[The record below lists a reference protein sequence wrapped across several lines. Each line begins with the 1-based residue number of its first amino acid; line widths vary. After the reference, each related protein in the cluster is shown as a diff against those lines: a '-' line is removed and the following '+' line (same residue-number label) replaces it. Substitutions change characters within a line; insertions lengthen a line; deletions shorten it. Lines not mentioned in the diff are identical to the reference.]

1 MSLQTRLSALITAIG
16 ADIKTLN
23 AGKADASKGVTNGDA
38 HDHSGGDGGQ
48 IAYSSLSGLPTL
60 GTAAPLNVAASG
72 NAAATE
78 VVKGNDTRL
87 SDSREW
93 SAATVVQA
101 EAEAGTATTRRAWT
115 AQRVRQAIAA
125 WCGTTLKT
133 INGESLIGPGNIPVS
148 GGGAAPGGNTGEIQY
163 NNAGSFAGAANVGI
177 ESGNLKLMPTTI
189 PVAPANGLVLFDR
202 NRAGRHI
209 PSIIGPSGVD
219 VALQPALFGNSI
231 YMWLPGAG
239 TTLGINFG
247 TSFTARNSGTGA
259 AQAHPTKAS
268 TNAMTSLNRATFGT
282 GTTATGASG
291 IQSSATVAWRGNA
304 AGLGGFFFHSRFGIQ
319 TLAADM
325 RAFVGLSANNAT
337 MAADPSSWANTIG
350 IGKDSA
356 DSTWQIIS
364 RSGSAVTKT
373 PTDIAVTAGQVLDF
387 MAFAAPNDSKI
398 TVRVADAVTGNVLFD
413 NTDLTTDL
421 PTNTTFLYMQAHCQS
436 VSGTTAKLLALNRM
450 YCETDL

>member
-1 MSLQTRLSALITAIG
+1 MKELGYRNAVAVSSLPTASTALA
-16 ADIKTLN
+16 
-23 AGKADASKGVTNGDA
+23 GVTVRLTTNNKPYWC
-38 HDHSGGDGGQ
+38 DGTQ
-48 IAYSSLSGLPTL
+48 WVDL
-60 GTAAPLNVAASG
+60 
-72 NAAATE
+72 
-78 VVKGNDTRL
+78 
-87 SDSREW
+87 
-93 SAATVVQA
+93 
-101 EAEAGTATTRRAWT
+101 TAT
-115 AQRVRQAIAA
+115 
-125 WCGTTLKT
+125 G
-133 INGESLIGPGNIPVS
+133 S
-148 GGGAAPGGNTGEIQY
+148 GGGSPGGNTGEIQY
-163 NNAGSFAGAANVGI
+163 NNAGSFAGAANVRI
-177 ESGNLKLMPTTI
+177 ESDNLKLMPTTI
-189 PVAPANGLVLFDR
+189 PVAPADGLVLFDR

-231 YMWLPGAG
+231 YMWLPGVG
-239 TTLGINFG
+239 TTLAINFG
-247 TSFTARNSGTGA
+247 TSFTVRNSGAGA
-259 AQAHPTKAS
+259 VQAHPSRAS

-282 GTTATGASG
+282 GTTAAGASG

-304 AGLGGFFFHSRFGIQ
+304 AGLGGFFFHSRFGIE

-325 RAFVGLSANNAT
+325 RAFVGLSANNAA

-350 IGKDSA
+350 IGKDYT

-373 PTDIAVTAGQVLDF
+373 PTYIAVTAGRVLDF
-387 MAFAAPNDSKI
+387 MAFAAPNNSKI

-413 NTDLTTDL
+413 NTDLTTNL